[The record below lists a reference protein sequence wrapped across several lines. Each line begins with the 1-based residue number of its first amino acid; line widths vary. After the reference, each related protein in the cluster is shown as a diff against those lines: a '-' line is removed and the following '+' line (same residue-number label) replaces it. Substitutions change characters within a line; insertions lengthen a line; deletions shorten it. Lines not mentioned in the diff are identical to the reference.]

1 MGAAS
6 GHRGETLSDKLL
18 NVVNRWLGFVALSGL
33 LAGCGPAAFGC
44 SDDDQCQSEDGA
56 AGTCELTGFC
66 SFPDPAC
73 PSGRRYGDL
82 AGGGYAGQCAVDPFD
97 ADTDTEAGSASGTGS
112 TSSTDPTVSP
122 TTEDSTTDAT
132 TTPGPTTDGPD
143 DTSGG
148 EAEATTDPG
157 PSCSDTMLN
166 GDETD
171 VDCGGSCPGCS
182 LGEMCDVDTDCF
194 SRVCADGVCVERKV
208 PSGCDDGMQNGDETG
223 VDCGGACI
231 ACGVVCN
238 GEPARWN
245 PDDAQMNI
253 EFLDDGRTATIT
265 VDSVNDSVRADTS
278 IDGRHYWEVR
288 VAEGA
293 SGWVRIGAA
302 DSTLNL
308 EVGPS
313 GTNGFGLATNGSIP
327 GVGASG
333 LSVGVGDTVGVAVD
347 VEQQR
352 AWVHVNG
359 TWGFDGGPTMSEG
372 QQFDFNDPAP
382 FFPVLTLGQGDTL
395 QANFGNSA
403 FEYTIPPGFVGGVC
417 G

>member
-1 MGAAS
+1 M
-6 GHRGETLSDKLL
+6 
-18 NVVNRWLGFVALSGL
+18 NRWVAFIALNGL

-44 SDDDQCQSEDGA
+44 SDDDQCQSDGA
-56 AGTCELTGFC
+56 AGTCEQTGFC
-66 SFPDPAC
+66 SFPDPVC

-97 ADTDTEAGSASGTGS
+97 ADTETGSGSASGS
-112 TSSTDPTVSP
+112 TSTADPTV
-122 TTEDSTTDAT
+122 
-132 TTPGPTTDGPD
+132 GPTTDASSTTGVTSVGLTTDDPD
-143 DTSGG
+143 DSSSGA
-148 EAEATTDPG
+148 AEATTDPG
-157 PSCSDTMLN
+157 PSCSDEMLN

-182 LGEMCDVDTDCF
+182 LGQMCVIDTDCF
-194 SRVCADGVCVERKV
+194 SRLCTDGICTERKV

-231 ACGVVCN
+231 ACGVVCD

-245 PDDAQMNI
+245 PMDAQMNI

-265 VDSVNDSVRADTS
+265 VDSVNDSVRADTA
-278 IDGRHYWEVR
+278 IEGRHYWEVQ
-288 VAEGA
+288 VAAGA
-293 SGWVRIGAA
+293 SGWVRVGAA

-327 GVGASG
+327 GVGSSG
-333 LSVGVGDTVGVAVD
+333 LSISVGDVVGVAVD
-347 VEQQR
+347 VEQRR

-359 TWGFDGGPTMSEG
+359 TWGFDGGPTVSEG
-372 QQFDFNDPAP
+372 QLFEFNDPAP
-382 FFPVLTLGQGDTL
+382 FFPVLTLGEGDTL
-395 QANFGNSA
+395 EANFGNAA
-403 FEYTIPPGFVGGVC
+403 FDYTIPPGFQGGVC